1 MFALVVIL
9 VLTTMRIPS
18 EVGGA
23 INDKLSHVLAFFA
36 LSLLT
41 DFSFVRSRFGL
52 TKAGALFAYGAL
64 IELIQHQLPYREFSL
79 ADLLANG
86 AGIFA
91 YWWSIP
97 LLQRLPRLKSR
108 WSQPGTDRQFP

>member
-1 MFALVVIL
+1 MLA
-9 VLTTMRIPS
+9 TTVRIPA

-23 INDKLSHVLAFFA
+23 INDKLGHALAFFG

-41 DFSFVRSRFGL
+41 DFSLVRSRFGL
-52 TKAGALFAYGAL
+52 AKAGTLFAYGTL

-86 AGIFA
+86 AGILG
-91 YWWSIP
+91 YWVSIP
-97 LLQRLPRLKSR
+97 LLQRLPRLKAR
-108 WSQPGTDRQFP
+108 WSQPGPDSRFS